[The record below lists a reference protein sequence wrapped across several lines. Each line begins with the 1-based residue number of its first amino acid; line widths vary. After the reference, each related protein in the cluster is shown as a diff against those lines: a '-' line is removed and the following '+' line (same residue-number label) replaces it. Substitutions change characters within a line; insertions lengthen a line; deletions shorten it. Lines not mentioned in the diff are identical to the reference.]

1 MTILTGQQDPSTVK
15 SMNSSELCISD
26 FTETGIAIH
35 LDGYDKTKVCIL
47 RSAKG
52 KMLDYINFI

>member
-26 FTETGIAIH
+26 FTETGIVIH
-35 LDGYDKTKVCIL
+35 LEGYDKTSL
-47 RSAKG
+47 YS
-52 KMLDYINFI
+52 